1 MKLTIKARLITG
13 FSLLII
19 LATGIYFLGKS
30 NLTEMSVNL
39 NGLVD
44 IQVERIKNS
53 QRAAE
58 LIQLITKRE
67 KDFLLE
73 KKLNEK
79 QAYLKEISDRTDD
92 MMAAIEAVRG
102 ISDERGIQ
110 ILQEFNNNWTDYQ
123 RAFDKIK
130 AAGLVNTDSSNL
142 IASNL
147 SVTEARSAAMKS
159 IRTLSQL
166 VTKNTNALEQAKED
180 ANQRSA
186 QAATN
191 MLILLF
197 VSILISVAV
206 SLWIIRSVMSSIQ
219 SAREV
224 VSAVSDGDLTI
235 EIRNTSND
243 EIGDLLDMM
252 GKMVNKLKEV
262 MSFVSSS
269 SDNIATASIQMSSTS
284 QSMSQGSQ
292 QQAASAEQI
301 SSSMEEMVS
310 NIQQNTDNAQQT
322 EKIALKASDDM
333 QEGSQSV
340 ITTVESMKKIADKI
354 SIIEEIARQTNLLAL
369 NAAVEAARAGDHG
382 KGFAVVATEVRK
394 LAERS
399 QLAASEINELSSSSV
414 SIADKSGKLLE
425 QIVPN
430 IQSTAKLVQ
439 EIAAS
444 SIEQNSGAGQVNSAI
459 QQFNQVIQQNAAGAE
474 EMAASS
480 DELSSQA
487 ENLREAIGF
496 FNIGN
501 NVIAKNIKK
510 RANQTV
516 ETQPAYQEISRPP
529 ISNGTLAHAERSN
542 GSSNGVKIDL
552 GDSDFSDSDFQQY

>member
-1 MKLTIKARLITG
+1 MPR
-13 FSLLII
+13 S
-19 LATGIYFLGKS
+19 S
-30 NLTEMSVNL
+30 E
-39 NGLVD
+39 
-44 IQVERIKNS
+44 
-53 QRAAE
+53 
-58 LIQLITKRE
+58 
-67 KDFLLE
+67 
-73 KKLNEK
+73 
-79 QAYLKEISDRTDD
+79 
-92 MMAAIEAVRG
+92 
-102 ISDERGIQ
+102 
-110 ILQEFNNNWTDYQ
+110 ILQDFNNYWTDYQ
-123 RAFDKIK
+123 KAFDKIK
-130 AAGLVNTDSSNL
+130 AAGLVNTDSSNQV
-142 IASNL
+142 ASAL
-147 SVTEARSAAMKS
+147 SVSEARAAAMKS

-166 VTKNTNALEQAKED
+166 VTKNTNALEKAKED
-180 ANQRSA
+180 ANVQSA
-186 QAATN
+186 QAASN
-191 MLILLF
+191 MLVLLIVSVIL
-197 VSILISVAV
+197 SIIV

-224 VSAVSDGDLTI
+224 VSAVSEGDLTV
-235 EIRNTSND
+235 EIKNTSKD
-243 EIGDLLDMM
+243 EIGELLEMM

-262 MSFVSSS
+262 MSFVSTS
-269 SDNIATASIQMSSTS
+269 SDNIATASVQMSSTS
-284 QSMSQGSQ
+284 QAMSQGSQ

-301 SSSMEEMVS
+301 SSSMEQMVS

-399 QLAASEINELSSSSV
+399 QLAASEINELSGSSV

-487 ENLREAIGF
+487 ENLRDAIGF
-496 FNIGN
+496 FKIGN
-501 NVIAKNIKK
+501 TSLTKSLGQRPKHVVEPPKNYHD
-510 RANQTV
+510 V
-516 ETQPAYQEISRPP
+516 SRPALS
-529 ISNGTLAHAERSN
+529 SNGSFNKPEAAN
-542 GSSNGVKIDL
+542 GSSNGVNIDL
-552 GDSDFSDSDFQQY
+552 GASDFSDSDFQQY

>member
-30 NLTEMSVNL
+30 NLTEMSINL

-44 IQVERIKNS
+44 VQVERIKNS

-73 KKLNEK
+73 RKLNEK
-79 QAYLKEISDRTDD
+79 QAYLKEISDRTED
-92 MMAAIEAVRG
+92 MMGAIEVVRG

-110 ILQEFNNNWTDYQ
+110 ILQEFNNNWSDYQ
-123 RAFDKIK
+123 KAFDKIK

-159 IRTLSQL
+159 IRTLAQL
-166 VTKNTNALEQAKED
+166 VTKNTNALAQAKED
-180 ANQRSA
+180 ANEQSA
-186 QAATN
+186 KAASN

-197 VSILISVAV
+197 VSIMISIAV

-224 VSAVSDGDLTI
+224 VSAVSEGDLTV
-235 EIRNTSND
+235 EIKNKSND

-333 QEGSQSV
+333 QDGSQSV

-496 FNIGN
+496 FKIGN
-501 NVIAKNIKK
+501 NVISQNIKK
-510 RANQTV
+510 RANRPA
-516 ETQPAYQEISRPP
+516 EAQPVYQEVSRPP
-529 ISNGTLAHAERSN
+529 ISNGTLAQAERSN

-552 GDSDFSDSDFQQY
+552 GDGDFSDNDFQQY

>member
-1 MKLTIKARLITG
+1 MKLSIKARLILG

-30 NLTEMSVNL
+30 NLSNMSSTL
-39 NGLVD
+39 NGLID
-44 IQVERIKNS
+44 IQVTRIVQS
-53 QRAAE
+53 QKAAE

-73 KKLNEK
+73 RSLADK
-79 QAYLKEISDRTDD
+79 QGYLSEIANRSDE
-92 MMAAIEAVRG
+92 MMESIEIVRS

-110 ILQEFNNNWTDYQ
+110 ILENFSDNWSDYQ
-123 RAFDKIK
+123 KAFEKIK
-130 AAGLVNTDSSNL
+130 NAGMINTDSSNRAAVM
-142 IASNL
+142 IST
-147 SVTEARSAAMKS
+147 TEARTAAMKA
-159 IRTLSQL
+159 IRTLAQL
-166 VTKNTNALEQAKED
+166 VTKNTNALEKAKADSDEQA
-180 ANQRSA
+180 Q
-186 QAATN
+186 QAANN
-191 MLILLF
+191 MLILLV
-197 VSILISVAV
+197 VSILLSVAV
-206 SLWIIRSVMSSIQ
+206 SIWIIRSVLTSIQ
-219 SAREV
+219 KAQQV
-224 VSAVSDGDLTI
+224 VSAVSDGDLTL
-235 EIRNTSND
+235 EIKNTSKD
-243 EIGDLLDMM
+243 EIGELLEMM
-252 GKMVNKLKEV
+252 GKMVGKLKDV

-269 SDNIATASIQMSSTS
+269 ADNIATASIQMSSTS

-301 SSSMEEMVS
+301 SSSMEQMVS

-322 EKIALKASDDM
+322 EKIALKASEDM

-480 DELSSQA
+480 DELSTQA

-496 FNIGN
+496 FKTGTQDKLFKKSLKKNGLMEMKK
-501 NVIAKNIKK
+501 NVMG
-510 RANQTV
+510 
-516 ETQPAYQEISRPP
+516 QPAPAINTNAFGTTATA
-529 ISNGTLAHAERSN
+529 NGN
-542 GSSNGVKIDL
+542 GNGVSIDL
-552 GDSDFSDSDFQQY
+552 ESDFSDNDFQQY

>member
-1 MKLTIKARLITG
+1 MKLSIKARLITG

-30 NLTEMSVNL
+30 NLSEMSANL

-44 IQVERIKNS
+44 INVERIKNS

-73 KKLNEK
+73 RRLTEK

-92 MMAAIEAVRG
+92 MMEAIEVVRG

-110 ILQEFNNNWTDYQ
+110 ILQDFNNNWGDYQ
-123 RAFDKIK
+123 KAFDKIK
-130 AAGLVNTDSSNL
+130 AAGLVNTDSSNQ
-142 IASNL
+142 IASAL
-147 SVTEARSAAMKS
+147 SVSEARAAAMKS

-166 VTKNTNALEQAKED
+166 VTKNTNALAQAKKD
-180 ANQRSA
+180 ANVQSA
-186 QAATN
+186 QAASN
-191 MLILLF
+191 MLVLLF
-197 VSILISVAV
+197 VSIVLSIIV

-219 SAREV
+219 KARDV
-224 VSAVSDGDLTI
+224 VSAVSEGDLTV
-235 EIRNTSND
+235 EIKNTSND
-243 EIGDLLDMM
+243 EIGELLEMM
-252 GKMVNKLKEV
+252 SKMVEKLKEV
-262 MSFVSSS
+262 MSFVSTS
-269 SDNIATASIQMSSTS
+269 SDNIASASIQMSSTS

-301 SSSMEEMVS
+301 SSSMEQMVS

-399 QLAASEINELSSSSV
+399 QSAASEINELSSSSV

-480 DELSSQA
+480 DELSTQA
-487 ENLREAIGF
+487 ENLREAIQF
-496 FNIGN
+496 FKIDN
-501 NVIAKNIKK
+501 NVIAETRK
-510 RANQTV
+510 RTMASATTQKTFQAAPRPAINSANLNKP
-516 ETQPAYQEISRPP
+516 E
-529 ISNGTLAHAERSN
+529 HAN
-542 GSSNGVKIDL
+542 GSSNGVNIDL
-552 GDSDFSDSDFQQY
+552 GGNDFSDNDFQQY

>member
-30 NLTEMSVNL
+30 NLSEMSVNL

-44 IQVERIKNS
+44 IQVKRIVNS

-73 KKLNEK
+73 KRLSEK
-79 QAYLKEISDRTDD
+79 QAYLQEIADRTEE
-92 MMAAIEAVRG
+92 MLTAIEVVRS

-110 ILQEFNNNWTDYQ
+110 ILEDFGDSWSDYQ
-123 RAFDKIK
+123 KAFDKIK
-130 AAGLVNTDSSNL
+130 AAGLVNTDSANQV
-142 IASNL
+142 ASTI
-147 SVTEARSAAMKS
+147 SVTEARAAAMKS

-166 VTKNTNALEQAKED
+166 VTKNTNALDQAKADVNVQAQD
-180 ANQRSA
+180 AAS
-186 QAATN
+186 N
-191 MLILLF
+191 MLILLA
-197 VSILISVAV
+197 VSIILSIVVSV
-206 SLWIIRSVMSSIQ
+206 WIIRSVLSSIGR
-219 SAREV
+219 AREV
-224 VSAVSDGDLTI
+224 VSAVSEGDLTV
-235 EIRNTSND
+235 EIKNNSND
-243 EIGDLLDMM
+243 EIGELLEMM
-252 GKMVNKLKEV
+252 NRMVIKLKEV
-262 MSFVSSS
+262 MSFVSTS
-269 SDNIATASIQMSSTS
+269 SDNIASASIQMSSTS
-284 QSMSQGSQ
+284 QAMSQGSQ
-292 QQAASAEQI
+292 EQAASAEEI
-301 SSSMEEMVS
+301 SSSMEQMAS

-333 QEGSQSV
+333 QEGSRSV
-340 ITTVESMKKIADKI
+340 INTVESMRKIADKI

-399 QLAASEINELSSSSV
+399 QLAASEINELSTSSV

-444 SIEQNSGAGQVNSAI
+444 SIEQNSGAGQVNSSI

-474 EMAASS
+474 QMAASS

-487 ENLREAIGF
+487 ENLRAAIGF
-496 FNIGN
+496 FKIDQNVLSKTVRKGNERSIGKHQ
-501 NVIAKNIKK
+501 AYREAPSPATYSGRMTK
-510 RANQTV
+510 A
-516 ETQPAYQEISRPP
+516 ET
-529 ISNGTLAHAERSN
+529 SNGDGT
-542 GSSNGVKIDL
+542 GVKIEL
-552 GDSDFSDSDFQQY
+552 GEGDFSDNDFQQY

>member
-1 MKLTIKARLITG
+1 MKLSIKARLILG

-30 NLTEMSVNL
+30 NLSNMSSTL
-39 NGLVD
+39 NSLVD
-44 IQVERIKNS
+44 IQVMRIVNS
-53 QRAAE
+53 QKAAE

-73 KKLNEK
+73 KSLTEK
-79 QAYLKEISDRTDD
+79 QAYLGEISDRSDD
-92 MMAAIEAVRG
+92 MMEAIEKVRS

-110 ILQEFNNNWTDYQ
+110 ILEDFNNNWSDYQ
-123 RAFDKIK
+123 KAFEKIK
-130 AAGLVNTDSSNL
+130 AAGLINTDSSNRAAVM
-142 IASNL
+142 IST
-147 SVTEARSAAMKS
+147 TEARSAAMKS
-159 IRTLSQL
+159 IRTLAQL
-166 VTKNTNALEQAKED
+166 VTKNTNALEKAKADSDVQA
-180 ANQRSA
+180 Q
-186 QAATN
+186 QAANN
-191 MLILLF
+191 MLVLLV
-197 VSILISVAV
+197 VSIVLSVLV
-206 SLWIIRSVMSSIQ
+206 SIWIIRSVLSSIQ
-219 SAREV
+219 KARQV
-224 VSAVSDGDLTI
+224 VSAVSEGDLTL
-235 EIRNTSND
+235 EIKNTSKD
-243 EIGDLLDMM
+243 EIGELLEMM
-252 GKMVNKLKEV
+252 GKMVGKLKEV

-301 SSSMEEMVS
+301 SSSMEQMVS

-322 EKIALKASDDM
+322 EKIALKASEDM

-480 DELSSQA
+480 DELSTQA

-496 FNIGN
+496 FKIGTQDK
-501 NVIAKNIKK
+501 VFKK
-510 RANQTV
+510 SLKSNGRM
-516 ETQPAYQEISRPP
+516 ETQKSTLGQSIPTVNTSAFAKTQAT
-529 ISNGTLAHAERSN
+529 NGN
-542 GSSNGVKIDL
+542 GNGVSIDL
-552 GDSDFSDSDFQQY
+552 DSDFSDNDFQQY

>member
-30 NLTEMSVNL
+30 NLSEMSVNL

-44 IQVERIKNS
+44 IQVKRIVNS

-73 KKLNEK
+73 KRLSEK
-79 QAYLKEISDRTDD
+79 QAYLQEIADRTEE
-92 MMAAIEAVRG
+92 MLTAIEVVRS

-110 ILQEFNNNWTDYQ
+110 ILEDFGDSWSDYQ
-123 RAFDKIK
+123 KAFDKIK
-130 AAGLVNTDSSNL
+130 AAGLVNTDSANQV
-142 IASNL
+142 ASTI
-147 SVTEARSAAMKS
+147 SVTEARAAAMKS

-166 VTKNTNALEQAKED
+166 VTKNTNALDQAKADVNVQAQD
-180 ANQRSA
+180 AAS
-186 QAATN
+186 N
-191 MLILLF
+191 MLILLA
-197 VSILISVAV
+197 VSIILSIVVSV
-206 SLWIIRSVMSSIQ
+206 WIIRSVLSSIGR
-219 SAREV
+219 AREV
-224 VSAVSDGDLTI
+224 VSAVSEGDLTV
-235 EIRNTSND
+235 EIKNNSND
-243 EIGDLLDMM
+243 EIGELLEMM
-252 GKMVNKLKEV
+252 NRMVIKLKEV
-262 MSFVSSS
+262 MSFVSTS
-269 SDNIATASIQMSSTS
+269 SDNIASASIQMSSTS
-284 QSMSQGSQ
+284 QAMSQGSQ
-292 QQAASAEQI
+292 EQAASAEEI
-301 SSSMEEMVS
+301 SSSMEQMAS

-333 QEGSQSV
+333 QEGSRSV
-340 ITTVESMKKIADKI
+340 INTVESMRKIADKI

-399 QLAASEINELSSSSV
+399 QLAASEINELSTSSV

-444 SIEQNSGAGQVNSAI
+444 SIEQNSGAGQVNSSI

-474 EMAASS
+474 QMAASS

-487 ENLREAIGF
+487 ENLRAAIGF
-496 FNIGN
+496 FKIDQNVLSKTVRKGNERSIGKHQ
-501 NVIAKNIKK
+501 AYREAPRPAMHSGRMTK
-510 RANQTV
+510 A
-516 ETQPAYQEISRPP
+516 ET
-529 ISNGTLAHAERSN
+529 SNGDGT
-542 GSSNGVKIDL
+542 GVKIEL
-552 GDSDFSDSDFQQY
+552 GEGDFSDNDFQQY